1 MKKFTKLFLAL
12 ALLVVG
18 VGAANAGAKKYWEPS
33 TAFGA
38 SWDGETNKASW
49 TKNGNGWYLLY
60 TGFTPKSN
68 GNTTAVDYSLF
79 SKLHATVSNL
89 TGTASDSEGAYIEFK
104 VRSTGKDDLNIKLRE
119 GENEIVFADWADKI
133 DFGKLLEITL
143 SGTLAEGSEAGSAV
157 ITDCYVYSD
166 RYEYQTQ
173 KQTVYTRALGTALDL
188 SSVVTNNSLVSIAS
202 TDGNIL
208 YGAYDVD
215 GGTGNNIVSGS
226 FETAFAKIDAA
237 EAGKATYRYKI
248 TEATSTTDDGLV
260 LPSGVTAVYCIQ
272 AFDGNGNLYRG
283 PYWQDGYVDDLG
295 WCTSVNKGDNG
306 ASFFAFT
313 PIEGKE
319 NTYKIS
325 SYKKDGTL
333 QTENY
338 QGKTEYILNVIG
350 ETAQEV
356 DVQVLVEVQV
366 EDTED
371 PGVTPLADGW
381 ISLITNGDLS
391 GDDVTNF
398 RTKNEDGGEID
409 AVIDENGGRMNGRG
423 IKVVSKDNATYDWG
437 TQFFIKSSQLMKE
450 GQKFHIE
457 FDYRADRPANAA
469 TQAHCNPGEY
479 NTNIGS
485 IDFTV
490 NWKHFSET
498 YDVTAAMVTGR
509 VDEQDVVRGMLSFG
523 MNLSQDKNTNNFYFD
538 NIVLWTED
546 DPCKAERTALQN
558 AIALG
563 KTQNSFAKTTESF
576 GALTDAITAGE
587 GVVESDD
594 ATTLT
599 NAAKAITDAIA
610 GFKLQDGYTN
620 LTKDMFRQWNDN
632 NTPTT
637 STAVNGA
644 YVLNESTGQVFGEGN
659 VYYKNFADISDFN
672 KLYVLIS
679 AGEARV
685 QMNRETDGGTTHI
698 AYRSAAVSEVDF
710 ATATELSGFDFVH
723 LNAIKDNWA
732 GVTVSGMYL
741 YRTLTVSDAGM
752 ASFGTLYKTAN
763 LSSAD
768 AVYGAKFEGDGV
780 KLIPVDSKNVP
791 AGVGVLVEGSDEI
804 VPKFDVE
811 AAEIDGNE
819 LKVSNGTVSGEG
831 IYVLANKDKG
841 LGFYKLA
848 PDAKVPAGK
857 AYLQVANG
865 SREYIAIDGGA
876 TAIKSVEAE
885 NANGA
890 IYNLAG
896 QQVKNAQKGIFILNG
911 KKVIK

>member
-1 MKKFTKLFLAL
+1 MKK
-12 ALLVVG
+12 LLLSCLMLLTMVG
-18 VGAANAGAKKYWEPS
+18 SLQAKTENVNLTFECGEWC
-33 TAFGA
+33 AA
-38 SWDGETNKASW
+38 SWDGTSRIFSW
-49 TKNGNGWYLLY
+49 GSGGWNPA
-60 TGFTPKSN
+60 FTF
-68 GNTTAVDYSLF
+68 T
-79 SKLHATVSNL
+79 TVSNL
-89 TGTASDSEGAYIEFK
+89 SGDVSDVNKLVFKFEDWTNTVDNKLTIYFKENKGNTQSMDYVAKAELVPDANGDFELDMTTFEWVNAGENPDNAGQPIDKTNIVDVTIYGGARTDDTQNGSVKISTAYMEKEVADVEEPFEDPALPEGGVVIKEMDYTTQTKYPYYWMGDRDAENKELQPYFANGTAT
-104 VRSTGKDDLNIKLRE
+104 VQ
-119 GENEIVFADWADKI
+119 IVNHA
-133 DFGKLLEITL
+133 LEITNT
-143 SGTLAEGSEAGSAV
+143 SVEGDPWAIQPFIIDQFKIKKNYDYIIRVIYKSTAGGNIRFDTGKWGTSVPIENIPVEETTDYKVLDVKYEKISIETNENEAHVLWQS
-157 ITDCYVYSD
+157 
-166 RYEYQTQ
+166 R
-173 KQTVYTRALGTALDL
+173 KLLGTTRIYKVQVIEIAPDDPLLTFKEDL
-188 SSVVTNNSLVSIAS
+188 Q
-202 TDGNIL
+202 
-208 YGAYDVD
+208 
-215 GGTGNNIVSGS
+215 
-226 FETAFAKIDAA
+226 AA
-237 EAGKATYRYKI
+237 I
-248 TEATSTTDDGLV
+248 
-260 LPSGVTAVYCIQ
+260 
-272 AFDGNGNLYRG
+272 
-283 PYWQDGYVDDLG
+283 
-295 WCTSVNKGDNG
+295 
-306 ASFFAFT
+306 
-313 PIEGKE
+313 
-319 NTYKIS
+319 
-325 SYKKDGTL
+325 
-333 QTENY
+333 
-338 QGKTEYILNVIG
+338 VIG
-350 ETAQEV
+350 
-356 DVQVLVEVQV
+356 
-366 EDTED
+366 
-371 PGVTPLADGW
+371 
-381 ISLITNGDLS
+381 N
-391 GDDVTNF
+391 
-398 RTKNEDGGEID
+398 
-409 AVIDENGGRMNGRG
+409 
-423 IKVVSKDNATYDWG
+423 
-437 TQFFIKSSQLMKE
+437 
-450 GQKFHIE
+450 
-457 FDYRADRPANAA
+457 
-469 TQAHCNPGEY
+469 
-479 NTNIGS
+479 
-485 IDFTV
+485 
-490 NWKHFSET
+490 
-498 YDVTAAMVTGR
+498 
-509 VDEQDVVRGMLSFG
+509 
-523 MNLSQDKNTNNFYFD
+523 
-538 NIVLWTED
+538 
-546 DPCKAERTALQN
+546 
-558 AIALG
+558 
-563 KTQNSFAKTTESF
+563 TQNSFAKTTESF
-576 GALTDAITAGE
+576 ATLTDAITAAETALTDE
-587 GVVESDD
+587 GATEES
-594 ATTLT
+594 LT
-599 NAAKAITDAIA
+599 AAKKAITDAIA
-610 GFKLQDGYTN
+610 GFELQDRYTN

-876 TAIKSVEAE
+876 TAIKNVEAE